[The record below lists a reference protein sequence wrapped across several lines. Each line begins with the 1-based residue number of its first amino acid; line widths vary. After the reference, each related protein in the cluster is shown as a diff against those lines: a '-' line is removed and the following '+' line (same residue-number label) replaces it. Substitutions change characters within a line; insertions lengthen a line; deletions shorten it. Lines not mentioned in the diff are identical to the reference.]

1 MGLDMFGQLPYFK
14 YWVYNIHVFY
24 FKDWIDAGH
33 FIGIFYFLHMAIYI
47 LASRAVV
54 NNDDCVKFVS
64 VESLC
69 GGKIMMLCN
78 KSLKNVT
85 EKWQK
90 KLSLNSSHFHIL

>member
-1 MGLDMFGQLPYFK
+1 
-14 YWVYNIHVFY
+14 
-24 FKDWIDAGH
+24 
-33 FIGIFYFLHMAIYI
+33 MAIHM
-47 LASRAVV
+47 LASSAVV

-85 EKWQK
+85 QKLQK
-90 KLSLNSSHFHIL
+90 KLSLNSSHFTYYKAKFSVRNTGMFFLV